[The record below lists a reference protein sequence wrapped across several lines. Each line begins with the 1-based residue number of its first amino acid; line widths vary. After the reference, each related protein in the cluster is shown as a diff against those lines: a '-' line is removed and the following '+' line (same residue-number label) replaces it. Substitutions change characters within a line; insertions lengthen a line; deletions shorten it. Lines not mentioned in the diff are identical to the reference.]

1 MNTKYIVIGSLGL
14 VVIVVIFY
22 LIMKQQGSF
31 VNAPTNVKSTTIG
44 DVLSGNSVEWGNT
57 TNEKSK

>member
-1 MNTKYIVIGSLGL
+1 MNTKYIVIGSLVL

-22 LIMKQQGSF
+22 LIMKQQGSL

-44 DVLSGNSVEWGNT
+44 DVLSGNSVEWG
-57 TNEKSK
+57 KYD

>member
-31 VNAPTNVKSTTIG
+31 VNAPTNVKSTSVGPI
-44 DVLSGNSVEWGNT
+44 LSGNT
-57 TNEKSK
+57 TSWNNGKK